1 MDDQT
6 AINLRR
12 FCVQN
17 CSEESLEVFSLDKF
31 HMLKANGSILIIL
44 NTAGDTVL
52 SLVVNTEIRHK
63 F

>member
-1 MDDQT
+1 MADQT
-6 AINLRR
+6 AINLRP

-17 CSEESLEVFSLDKF
+17 CSEESKRLEVFSLDKF

-52 SLVVNTEIRHK
+52 SLEYKH
-63 F
+63 